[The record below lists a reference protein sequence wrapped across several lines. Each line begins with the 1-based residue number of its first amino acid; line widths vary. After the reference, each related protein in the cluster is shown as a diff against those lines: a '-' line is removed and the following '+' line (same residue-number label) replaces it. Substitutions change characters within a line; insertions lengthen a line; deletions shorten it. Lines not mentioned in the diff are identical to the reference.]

1 MFEKMREFLN
11 ENHLKPDKITSDHAE
26 RDEYED
32 SDLCSPPPL
41 PAEEGITNECN
52 SIVVDDD

>member
-26 RDEYED
+26 RDEDED
-32 SDLCSPPPL
+32 SDLCSPPL